1 MNEQTLIRRINSYF
15 PPSSSEVWDFPGFQ
29 CGKRNPKREVKKV
42 LLCLDFT
49 EDVLE
54 EANRFHPDLIL
65 THHPFFFGKKKD
77 VLLSDAK
84 KIYLTN
90 EVEKLNCSLYSYH
103 TDFDKGVNGM
113 NDTLLSIL
121 GVGNIITAPDGLMRM
136 ADLDKPFTIEELIDL
151 IKERFHL
158 SFLLYLKGTKTEI
171 KKIALVA
178 GGDSTAY
185 FDALS
190 FGADCYISG
199 DCPHHTRLEMR
210 RYGLNYIEL
219 PHEVEEAGFL
229 EGMFSTIRKIA
240 PEIELD
246 CFAFEKYFDI
256 R

>member
-1 MNEQTLIRRINSYF
+1 MNESSLIRRINSYF

-54 EANRFHPDLIL
+54 EAKRFHPDLIL

-84 KIYLTN
+84 KIYLTK
-90 EVEKLNCSLYSYH
+90 EVEKLNCPIYSYH
-103 TDFDKGVNGM
+103 TDYDKGINGM

-121 GVGNIITAPDGLMRM
+121 GVKHITVARDGLMRVGE
-136 ADLDKPFTIEELIDL
+136 LDDSLSIEDLIDL
-151 IKERFHL
+151 IKSLFNL
-158 SFLLYLKGTKTEI
+158 PFLLYLKGTRISI
-171 KKIALVA
+171 KKVAFVA
-178 GGDSTAY
+178 GGDSSAY

-190 FGADCYISG
+190 LGADCYISG

-219 PHEVEEAGFL
+219 PHEVEEIGFL
-229 EGMFSTIRKIA
+229 KGMSDTIKKIA
-240 PEIELD
+240 PQIELD

>member
-15 PPSSSEVWDFPGFQ
+15 PPSSSEIWDFPGFQ

-42 LLCLDFT
+42 LLCLDFA
-49 EDVLE
+49 EGVLE

-84 KIYLTN
+84 KIYLTDD
-90 EVEKLNCSLYSYH
+90 VEKLNCPLYSYH
-103 TDFDKGVNGM
+103 TDFDKGLNGM
-113 NDTLLSIL
+113 NDTLLSML
-121 GVGNIITAPDGLMRM
+121 GVGNINTAPDGLMRM

-178 GGDSTAY
+178 GGDSSAY

-190 FGADCYISG
+190 IGADCYISG

-219 PHEVEEAGFL
+219 PHEVEEIGFL
-229 EGMFSTIRKIA
+229 EGMSSTIRKIA
-240 PEIELD
+240 PEVELD